1 MLLLLSRV
9 AFKPDYTI
17 GKLHING
24 TYFCDTLELPSFG
37 KPGVNRNAKH
47 CIQIGSY
54 RVILS
59 MSPKFGRLLPRLLN
73 VPNHEGILLHEGN
86 SVSDTI
92 GCILVGFNTS
102 IGYLTDS
109 MKTITHLV
117 SLFET
122 SVTRHEASFIQII

>member
-17 GKLHING
+17 GKLFING

-59 MSPKFGRLLPRLLN
+59 VSPKFGRVLPRLLN
-73 VPNHEGILLHEGN
+73 VPNFDGILLHEGN
-86 SVSDTI
+86 SVSDTS
-92 GCILVGFNTS
+92 GCILLGFNTS
-102 IGYLTDS
+102 IGRLTSSKRTVNYLT
-109 MKTITHLV
+109 
-117 SLFET
+117 SLFEA
-122 SVTRHEASFIQII
+122 SVSRKEASFIQII